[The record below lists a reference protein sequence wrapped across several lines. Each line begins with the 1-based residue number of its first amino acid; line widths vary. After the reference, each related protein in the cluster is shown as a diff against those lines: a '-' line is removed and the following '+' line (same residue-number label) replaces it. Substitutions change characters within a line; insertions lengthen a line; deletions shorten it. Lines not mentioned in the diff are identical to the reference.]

1 MQPMMSATQ
10 TRCFERE
17 LLRLANPRLDVL
29 EWGCG
34 GSTYYYTQ
42 FLERHGIPYSWTSI
56 EHKAEWA
63 DMITQ
68 ALAAK
73 TNVKI
78 FTKTDW
84 DEYVG
89 FPATLGRQFDLILVD
104 GRQRQRCL
112 QQAHMLVKTRG
123 VVLLHDATRT
133 RYRGGFARYSDVRFL
148 CYDLMR
154 GTLQPLSP
162 LRRFTNALNRAFYY
176 AQRPFRKL
184 AASIRKRLNSG
195 AGTA

>member
-1 MQPMMSATQ
+1 MQPMMSAIQ

-17 LLRLANPRLDVL
+17 LLRLANPSLDVL

-63 DMITQ
+63 GMITQ
-68 ALAAK
+68 ALAGNI
-73 TNVKI
+73 NVEI
-78 FTKTDW
+78 FTQTDW

-89 FPATLGRQFDLILVD
+89 FPATLEKRFDLILVD
-104 GRQRQRCL
+104 GRQRKRCL
-112 QQAHMLVKTRG
+112 ERARALVKAQG
-123 VVLLHDATRT
+123 AVLLHDASRT
-133 RYRGGFARYSDVRFL
+133 RYRGGFAGYPDVRFL

-154 GTLQPLSP
+154 GTLQPASP
-162 LRRFTNALNRAFYY
+162 WRRFVNALNRSFYY
-176 AQRPFRKL
+176 RQRPFRKF
-184 AASIRKRLNSG
+184 ADSIRKRLKSDTV
-195 AGTA
+195 AG